1 MKAVRLDAYGGVDQ
15 LHYEEVSAPQPQP
28 DEVLVKVIATSVNPI
43 DWKIRSGEVKAYMP
57 VKFPFILGR
66 DVAGE
71 ITAVGGAV
79 KEFKPGQ
86 KVMGFVISSYAE
98 YLAAKA
104 SELSLIPEGLDPEIA
119 GALPL
124 VLMTGSQL
132 VEKGVQPKS
141 GDTVL
146 ITGAVGNVG
155 RTAVYVAKQHGAK
168 VIAGVRSNQKQEAA
182 RLAAER
188 VVAIDQ
194 DQEISSLPELDGIG
208 DTVGGETIAKLLPKL
223 KKGGHLGSVLGKPPA
238 AEKADV
244 IVVAFAA
251 EPNAARLRQ
260 LAEDVQKGLLVIP
273 ISRKFR
279 LSEVQDAQAFA
290 VKGAGG
296 KVILLP

>member
-290 VKGAGG
+290 EKGAGG